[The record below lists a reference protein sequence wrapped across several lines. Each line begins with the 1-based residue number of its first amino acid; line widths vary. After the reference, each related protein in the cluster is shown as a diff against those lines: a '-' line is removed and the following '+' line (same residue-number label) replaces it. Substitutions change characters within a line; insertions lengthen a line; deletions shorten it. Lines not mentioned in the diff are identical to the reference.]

1 MDERVTMQAGSYFDF
16 LREAVDPVRLVEE
29 IKEKLGDEKEKF
41 EDSKAWFGER
51 LGSNVVQMLEDGTLV
66 ELEHL
71 RLMYFL
77 MLHTGKQLE
86 AFCGTRSLPHSGK
99 KAVKAFRILQSFY
112 CGWEEDIEPPFKDLA
127 DFPFDGP
134 GTEGPPERFRENL
147 GTSFSLLDLFLQ
159 YITLDLLTTWMNYTN
174 RKAEILIGTNEKPS
188 YYKYGAWPPI
198 YFASWVPVAVEDMKR
213 WLAVLL
219 GKNCLGKGVSR
230 DEFWSSGSWFSVDF
244 SRLNKIMGRDR
255 WSAISSFF
263 CIYNLDDDTPVRQE
277 WTPYRLATYQTAK
290 EIRDR
295 WCADRSGLNNNWRVT
310 WFHDRFPCWCKQPK
324 PTTPTSAERVVL
336 IEASQLL
343 W

>member
-134 GTEGPPERFRENL
+134 GTE
-147 GTSFSLLDLFLQ
+147 
-159 YITLDLLTTWMNYTN
+159 
-174 RKAEILIGTNEKPS
+174 EILIGTNEKPS

-263 CIYNLDDDTPVRQE
+263 CIYNLDDDTPGTHT
-277 WTPYRLATYQTAK
+277 TPYWKVAELFSCFNQRCKANFSPSRFLSHDEQCVKNGHPT
-290 EIRDR
+290 
-295 WCADRSGLNNNWRVT
+295 GLRHIKLPKKFVT
-310 WFHDRFPCWCKQPK
+310 VGVR
-324 PTTPTSAERVVL
+324 
-336 IEASQLL
+336 IEAVSTTTGVLLGFMIDFPVGASSQNLQHL
-343 W
+343 HLQNVLY